1 MAKLVGR
8 KHEVEELN
16 KLYNSDKAQFIAI
29 YGRRRVG
36 KTFLV
41 NQTFHQRITFHHTG
55 LSPLEDSKK
64 ATLSEQLQAFHY
76 SLLRSGLDESIPAP
90 KSWLEAFFLLEG
102 LLVGKDNGG
111 RQLIFL
117 DELPWMDTPR
127 SGFLTALESFWN
139 GWASA
144 RDNIM
149 LVVCGSSSSWIVNN
163 LINNHGGLYGR
174 LTYEM
179 KLSPFTLSE
188 CKEFFK
194 SNGIVLSQHD
204 VTQAYM
210 TFGGIPYYLGYFEPG
225 LSLAQNVDK
234 VLFTSGSPLAHEY
247 DRLFQSLFSHCGE
260 YQKIVT
266 FLATRHYGFTRKE
279 ISDSCGIS
287 IGGNLSLMLK
297 TLTESDFIIS
307 YIPIVQQR
315 KNEYFRLCDPFCLF
329 YLRFVY
335 QKKGLDPH
343 FWQNSQ
349 NLPSVASW
357 RGVAFEQ
364 VCFNHIPQIKVALGV
379 SGVVTQTST
388 FLSKG
393 DQNHSGAQ
401 IDLLI
406 NRADNVINLCE
417 IKFYNRPYTITRQE
431 RMSFEYKIDLLNEL
445 TKNKKNIH
453 FTLIASEGLTANEN
467 SSVVQ
472 KVITLHD
479 LFRNGLE
486 P

>member
-1 MAKLVGR
+1 MAELIGR

-16 KLYNSDKAQFIAI
+16 RLYDSDKAQFVAV

-41 NQTFHQRITFHHTG
+41 NQTFGQRMVFHHTG
-55 LSPLEDSKK
+55 LSPLEDAKK
-64 ATLSEQLQAFHY
+64 PTLSDQLQAFHY
-76 SLLRSGLDESIPAP
+76 SMLRSGLPESTPVP
-90 KSWLEAFFLLEG
+90 RSWLEAFFLLER
-102 LLVGKDNGG
+102 LLVEKDNGG
-111 RQLIFL
+111 RMVVFL

-144 RDNIM
+144 RDNMM

-179 KLSPFTLSE
+179 KLSPFTLFE
-188 CKEFFK
+188 CEEFFR
-194 SNGIVLSQHD
+194 SGHIVLSQRD
-204 VTQAYM
+204 IVQAYM
-210 TFGGIPYYLGYFEPG
+210 AFGGIPYYLGYFEPG

-234 VLFTSGSPLAHEY
+234 VLFATNSPLAHEY
-247 DRLFQSLFSHCGE
+247 DRLFQSLFSHCEE

-266 FLATRHYGFTRKE
+266 LLATRHYGFTRKE
-279 ISDSCGIS
+279 ISESCGIS
-287 IGGNLSLMLK
+287 MGGNLSMMLK
-297 TLTESDFIIS
+297 TLIDSDFVIS
-307 YIPIVQQR
+307 YTPIIQQR
-315 KNEYFRLCDPFCLF
+315 KSEYFRLCDPFCLF
-329 YLRFVY
+329 YLRFLH
-335 QKKGLDPH
+335 QKKGIDPH

-349 NLPSVASW
+349 NLPSVSVW
-357 RGVAFEQ
+357 RGLAFEQ
-364 VCFNHIPQIKVALGV
+364 VCFNHIPQIKAALGI

-388 FLSKG
+388 LLSKG
-393 DQNHSGAQ
+393 TPEQPGAQ

-406 NRADNVINLCE
+406 NRADNVVNLCE
-417 IKFYNRPYTITRQE
+417 IKYSSRPYTISQAE

-445 TKNKKNIH
+445 MKFKKNVH
-453 FTLIASEGLTANEN
+453 FTLIAAEGLAVNEN

-472 KVITLHD
+472 KVITLRD
-479 LFRNGLE
+479 LFNSVTA
-486 P
+486 

>member
-16 KLYNSDKAQFIAI
+16 KLYNSDKAQFVAI

-76 SLLRSGLDESIPAP
+76 SLLRSGLNESIPAP

-163 LINNHGGLYGR
+163 VINNHGGLYGR

-179 KLSPFTLSE
+179 KLSPFTLTHPNQLVHH
-188 CKEFFK
+188 FFH
-194 SNGIVLSQHD
+194 SCSS
-204 VTQAYM
+204 
-210 TFGGIPYYLGYFEPG
+210 F
-225 LSLAQNVDK
+225 
-234 VLFTSGSPLAHEY
+234 
-247 DRLFQSLFSHCGE
+247 
-260 YQKIVT
+260 
-266 FLATRHYGFTRKE
+266 FLYHLY
-279 ISDSCGIS
+279 
-287 IGGNLSLMLK
+287 
-297 TLTESDFIIS
+297 
-307 YIPIVQQR
+307 
-315 KNEYFRLCDPFCLF
+315 
-329 YLRFVY
+329 
-335 QKKGLDPH
+335 
-343 FWQNSQ
+343 
-349 NLPSVASW
+349 VA
-357 RGVAFEQ
+357 
-364 VCFNHIPQIKVALGV
+364 
-379 SGVVTQTST
+379 
-388 FLSKG
+388 
-393 DQNHSGAQ
+393 
-401 IDLLI
+401 
-406 NRADNVINLCE
+406 
-417 IKFYNRPYTITRQE
+417 
-431 RMSFEYKIDLLNEL
+431 
-445 TKNKKNIH
+445 
-453 FTLIASEGLTANEN
+453 
-467 SSVVQ
+467 
-472 KVITLHD
+472 
-479 LFRNGLE
+479 
-486 P
+486 